1 MTARAIEIEG
11 LATRT
16 WTNDDELPR
25 LQLAS
30 RLSLSSRSFEAAA
43 ARIVSIIYR
52 ANKINPKFVSLFDS
66 RGIETLEHKL
76 FMRTTGTASSSSLSF
91 SFFFNSYDL
100 SQNLDLTGARS

>member
-30 RLSLSSRSFEAAA
+30 RLSPRSFEAAA
-43 ARIVSIIYR
+43 RFVSIIYR

-76 FMRTTGTASSSSLSF
+76 FMRTTGTASSPSHPSRSSL
-91 SFFFNSYDL
+91 
-100 SQNLDLTGARS
+100 TVMI